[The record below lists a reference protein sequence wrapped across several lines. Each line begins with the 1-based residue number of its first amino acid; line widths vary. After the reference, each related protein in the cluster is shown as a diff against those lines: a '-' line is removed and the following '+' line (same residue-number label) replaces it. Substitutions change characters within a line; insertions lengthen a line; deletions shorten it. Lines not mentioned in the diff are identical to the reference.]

1 MKNRELWKMN
11 EGYSSVVKHCS
22 PDTKFLYSI
31 INGEA
36 KDVLYIYIYIYIF
49 FFFLDVLVCSGI
61 TEYFCKLCHILK
73 SLEGESN
80 MNNK

>member
-22 PDTKFLYSI
+22 PDTKFLYPI
-31 INGEA
+31 INDEA
-36 KDVLYIYIYIYIF
+36 KDVLYIYIYI
-49 FFFLDVLVCSGI
+49 FFLDVLVCSGI
-61 TEYFCKLCHILK
+61 AEYFCKLCHILK